1 MKGHQ
6 FKSWIF
12 ELREILREMACT
24 FVYFIS
30 VQYSYTCFIPLREV
44 GCTMKF
50 LNVFPS
56 CPAPPEAIDGIVLE

>member
-1 MKGHQ
+1 
-6 FKSWIF
+6 
-12 ELREILREMACT
+12 MACT